1 MKHSIRRGLLLALA
15 ATLTSAAASAE
26 PIRSERGDVPITAPS
41 VESESARVIND
52 KEPVPVAFEQQP
64 PLVPHKTERYQVGL
78 ATNECLD
85 CHSKETAR
93 EKNATEVSESHYV
106 TREGKQLDALSPR
119 RYFCTQCHVPQLDTD
134 PLIDNVFQPL
144 AAQGR

>member
-1 MKHSIRRGLLLALA
+1 MKHSIRHGLLLALV
-15 ATLTSAAASAE
+15 ATLASAAVSAE
-26 PIRSERGDVPITAPS
+26 SIRSERGDVPITAPS
-41 VESESARVIND
+41 VESEPARVIND

-64 PLVPHKTERYQVGL
+64 PLVPHKTERYQVSL
-78 ATNECLD
+78 TTNECLD

-93 EKNATEVSESHYV
+93 EKNATEVSESHYL
-106 TREGKQLDALSPR
+106 TREGKQLDGLAPR

-144 AAQGR
+144 AAQSR